1 MKKKLFGTSA
11 AIVVTAG
18 MLAGCGSNSAP
29 QASTS
34 PSAATAETTAA
45 ATSAAATSAAGDKPF
60 AGQTITLVTANH
72 PWSEALT
79 PLLPDFEAKTGIKVK
94 VENYFE
100 DQLTQKLTVQ
110 FTAGSST
117 PDVFMYRPLQE
128 GQLFFKNGWV
138 APLDEYVNQDADYDF
153 KDISP
158 SAVGTTTVD
167 GKLAGIPII
176 TEREILYYRKD
187 LLEKANIP
195 VPKTIDELVAAAKK
209 LHDPGA
215 EMYGFVARGQRSPL
229 VTQLSSYIYSEGGD
243 FMKDGKATINTPEA
257 VKAMTTYG
265 TLLKDYGPP
274 GVLNMS
280 WPQAFGIFAQGKVAF
295 LTDVDSL
302 YTNATDPAK
311 SKIGDKVGFA
321 PFPAGAAGS
330 KPTNVTAWGLSIN
343 ARTEHKDAAWEFIK
357 WATSKEIVLKQQQK
371 GNPGARTSVW
381 DNPEATQS
389 FPAEL
394 VQVIKES
401 MKNGVDHDRPVVIT
415 VGEARDAV
423 GEVVM
428 RVITGEKDI
437 QAVADK
443 ANANL
448 QAIIDKDN
456 KK

>member
-1 MKKKLFGTSA
+1 MKKKYIGAGTA
-11 AIVVTAG
+11 LIVTASI
-18 MLAGCGSNSAP
+18 LAGCGGNSSPEASSPAASQAP
-29 QASTS
+29 ASASASAST
-34 PSAATAETTAA
+34 
-45 ATSAAATSAAGDKPF
+45 GNDKPF

-72 PWSEALT
+72 PWSEAIT
-79 PLLPDFEAKTGIKVK
+79 PLLPEFEAATGIKVK

-110 FTAGSST
+110 FTAGSET
-117 PDVFMYRPLQE
+117 PDVFMYRPLQD

-138 APLDEYVNQDADYDF
+138 APLDDYAHKDADYDF
-153 KDISP
+153 ADISA
-158 SAVGTTTVD
+158 SAVNTTTID

-176 TEREILYYRKD
+176 TERGVLYYRKD
-187 LLEKANIP
+187 LLEQANIP
-195 VPKTIDELVAAAKK
+195 VPKTMEELVEAAKK

-229 VTQLSSYIYSEGGD
+229 VTQLASYIFSEGGD
-243 FMKDGKATINTPEA
+243 FITDGKASINTPEA

-265 TLLKDYGPP
+265 NLLKDSGPP

-295 LTDVDSL
+295 LTDADSL
-302 YTNATDPAK
+302 YTNATDPEK
-311 SKIGDKVGFA
+311 STVSDKVGFA
-321 PFPAGAAGS
+321 LFPAGAAGS
-330 KPTNVTAWGLSIN
+330 RPVNVTAWALSIN
-343 ARTEHKDAAWEFIK
+343 ERSKNKDAAWELIQ
-357 WATSKEIVLKQQQK
+357 WATSKENVLKAQQK

-381 DNPEATQS
+381 DNPEATKS
-389 FPAEL
+389 FPEEL
-394 VQVIKES
+394 VPIIKES
-401 MKNGVDHDRPVVIT
+401 MQNGVGHDRPVVVS

-428 RVITGEKDI
+428 KVITGDKDV
-437 QAVADK
+437 QGAADK

-448 QAIIDKDN
+448 QAIIDKDS